1 MGAGFFRENPEKPR
15 FARLGCAAF
24 RNAGASSS
32 LAPVDDAVACL
43 SMAGSTQASKDWNQA
58 CSDDPSR
65 LEHTVNLMP
74 SFGFESKQ
82 YGGLAAFQVDASEA
96 EFSTPETADEFA
108 QHVISTICHASVT
121 PAIGRR
127 AYERCMRA
135 LALGSTAR
143 IGFRHPGKADAIDL
157 IWRERERLFRQ
168 YDSCSDKLAFLA
180 TLPWIG
186 PVTKHSLARRL
197 GLFAEQHRAVA

>member
-1 MGAGFFRENPEKPR
+1 MGAGFFRQNLEKPR
-15 FARLGCAAF
+15 FAGLGSAPF
-24 RNAGASSS
+24 RNAGAPSS
-32 LAPVDDAVACL
+32 LAPVDDAAARL
-43 SMAGSTQASKDWNQA
+43 SMAGSAPASEDWNTA

-74 SFGFESKQ
+74 SFGFESKH
-82 YGGLAAFQVDASEA
+82 YDGLLAFQDDVSGA
-96 EFSTPETADEFA
+96 EFSVPETADEFA
-108 QHVISTICHASVT
+108 QHVIGTICHASVT

-135 LALGSTAR
+135 LHLGSTAR
-143 IGFRHPGKADAIDL
+143 MGFRHPGKADAIDL